1 MRAFRHRDFR
11 LMWGGAFL
19 SFTGSWIQS
28 VAQAWLVFELTG
40 SEAML
45 GLVLFCSQIPV
56 SLIGPAAGLLP
67 DFWDRRWLLIA
78 CQFTFSLGSFFL
90 AAAIYFD
97 FLHYTHIVVVA
108 TILGTVGAIEMPT
121 RQSIISR
128 VVPPEDLSSAIPL
141 NALTFNVARV
151 IGPSIGM
158 LVYGY
163 FGPQLCYLING
174 FSFAF
179 MILSVLA
186 IRADLR
192 VVKGEA
198 QPIGD
203 LVMEGMRYTFR
214 DVRLRTLFI
223 LEACVSTFGLF
234 YLALMPVIAIN
245 ILGLGTKESGLAMTT
260 VGVGTI
266 VSLLLVANI
275 SHRPIKGLI
284 VRGAMTLFALS
295 LVGLAYAT
303 SRWAAFPLLAIIG
316 FCAVAQFNT
325 TNTLFQLLSPERLR
339 GRVLAM
345 HVWALT
351 GLSPLGT
358 LAFSWFAERTGLR
371 TALLTGGLC
380 VLAGAIWGWSRK
392 ISLEESG

>member
-11 LMWGGAFL
+11 LLWGGAFL

-28 VAQAWLVFELTG
+28 VAQAWLVFEITG

-67 DFWDRRWLLIA
+67 DFWDRRWLLVG
-78 CQFTFSLGSFFL
+78 CQLTFAAGSLYL
-90 AAAIYFD
+90 AAALYFD
-97 FLHYTHIVVVA
+97 FLHYTHIIVVA

-128 VVPPEDLSSAIPL
+128 VVPPEDLPSAVPL

-158 LVYGY
+158 LLYGF
-163 FGPQLCYLING
+163 FGPQVCYLVNG
-174 FSFAF
+174 CSFSF
-179 MILSVLA
+179 MIFAVLA
-186 IRADLR
+186 IRSNLR
-192 VVKGEA
+192 VEKGES

-203 LVMEGMRYTFR
+203 LLMEGMLYTFR
-214 DVRLRTLFI
+214 DMRLRTLFI

-234 YLALMPVIAIN
+234 YLALMPVIAIE

-284 VRGAMTLFALS
+284 VRLAMTVFALG
-295 LVGLAYAT
+295 LLGLAFSP
-303 SRWAAFPLLAIIG
+303 SRWVAFPLLAIVG

-339 GRVLAM
+339 GRVIAM

-351 GLSPLGT
+351 GLSPVGT
-358 LAFSWFAERTGLR
+358 LAFSWFAEKAGLR
-371 TALLTGGLC
+371 TALLAGGIC
-380 VLAGAIWGWSRK
+380 VMFGAIWGWSRK
-392 ISLEESG
+392 ISLEQSG